1 MFIIDLVQALRDVLN
16 AYVPFED
23 GKQEDL
29 TSLIGE
35 QEMSKPNSISTIDN
49 DLREGVE
56 HSLEHDHLQIGSVK
70 VPFLVSRGR
79 VFFDQ
84 LAAFTVLGQL
94 RLPLMNDWELC
105 DKILLEQGLSQKD
118 AFFRQTRTS
127 GMLSVNSS
135 GGDSST
141 NGGLNERKRPPS
153 HITHQSHITF
163 KAIRVLTE
171 HGLVTDASRK
181 KSLVALF
188 GHLQNEIDRVFQ
200 CRKNIIE
207 KIQECMN
214 VSHSS
219 YASSFTQGMCSNS
232 FISVKRPKFIL
243 LYFTV

>member
-1 MFIIDLVQALRDVLN
+1 MRDVLN

-29 TSLIGE
+29 SSIIDQHE
-35 QEMSKPNSISTIDN
+35 SSKIKSDSAADNST
-49 DLREGVE
+49 RTGVE

-127 GMLSVNSS
+127 GMLSANSS
-135 GGDSST
+135 GVDNTSS
-141 NGGLNERKRPPS
+141 GGNTERKRPPS

-163 KAIRVLTE
+163 RAIRVLTE
-171 HGLVTDASRK
+171 HGLVTEASRK
-181 KSLVALF
+181 KSLLALF
-188 GHLQNEIDRVFQ
+188 SHLQNEIDRVFQ

-207 KIQECMN
+207 RIQECMN
-214 VSHSS
+214 VSHSA
-219 YASSFTQGMCSNS
+219 YASSFASG
-232 FISVKRPKFIL
+232 K
-243 LYFTV
+243 

>member
-1 MFIIDLVQALRDVLN
+1 MDQ
-16 AYVPFED
+16 ES
-23 GKQEDL
+23 GKGNSNS
-29 TSLIGE
+29 SLDTE
-35 QEMSKPNSISTIDN
+35 AKA
-49 DLREGVE
+49 GVE

-105 DKILLEQGLSQKD
+105 DRILLEQGLSQKD

-127 GMLSVNSS
+127 GMLSANSS
-135 GGDSST
+135 AGDNNSIGGTTD
-141 NGGLNERKRPPS
+141 RKRPPS

-171 HGLVTDASRK
+171 HGLVTDSSRK
-181 KSLVALF
+181 KSLLALF

-200 CRKNIIE
+200 CRKSIIE
-207 KIQECMN
+207 RIQECMN
-214 VSHSS
+214 VSHSG
-219 YASSFTQGMCSNS
+219 YASSFNS
-232 FISVKRPKFIL
+232 GLFKS
-243 LYFTV
+243 

>member
-1 MFIIDLVQALRDVLN
+1 M
-16 AYVPFED
+16 
-23 GKQEDL
+23 GKGNSNS
-29 TSLIGE
+29 SL
-35 QEMSKPNSISTIDN
+35 DA
-49 DLREGVE
+49 EGRTCVE

-127 GMLSVNSS
+127 GMLSANSSAGDNNSS
-135 GGDSST
+135 GVATD
-141 NGGLNERKRPPS
+141 RKRPPS

-171 HGLVTDASRK
+171 HGLVTDSSRK
-181 KSLVALF
+181 KSLLALF

-207 KIQECMN
+207 RIQECMN
-214 VSHSS
+214 VSHSG
-219 YASSFTQGMCSNS
+219 YASSFTPG
-232 FISVKRPKFIL
+232 L
-243 LYFTV
+243 LKSRIFSSE

>member
-1 MFIIDLVQALRDVLN
+1 M
-16 AYVPFED
+16 
-23 GKQEDL
+23 GKGNSNS
-29 TSLIGE
+29 SLD
-35 QEMSKPNSISTIDN
+35 T
-49 DLREGVE
+49 EGRICVE

-105 DKILLEQGLSQKD
+105 DRILLEQGLSQKD

-127 GMLSVNSS
+127 GMLSANSSAGDNNSS
-135 GGDSST
+135 GGTTD
-141 NGGLNERKRPPS
+141 RKRPPS

-171 HGLVTDASRK
+171 HGLVADSSRK
-181 KSLVALF
+181 KSLLALF

-214 VSHSS
+214 VSHSG
-219 YASSFTQGMCSNS
+219 YASSFTPGLFKSQLFSSGKLYVLIHIYS
-232 FISVKRPKFIL
+232 KRTHNTMKFL
-243 LYFTV
+243 F